1 MKWTMGITQW
11 CLPGNRDYTLRLA
24 KQLGFDAVQLD
35 QVLEPVPFRMR
46 AIMNIRLRRF
56 VLPANRQHHMV

>member
-24 KQLGFDAVQLD
+24 KQLGFDAVQLEFGSYENGMA
-35 QVLEPVPFRMR
+35 LSHS
-46 AIMNIRLRRF
+46 RLRK
-56 VLPANRQHHMV
+56 LYIEESTIN